1 MKCNYKPC
9 KDEADSHCET
19 CFKDYCPEHVTFG
32 EETKCIYC
40 WDKEDPDNEYFD
52 EKEIIY

>member
-40 WDKEDPDNEYFD
+40 WNKEDPDNEYFD
-52 EKEIIY
+52 EKKIIY